1 MKRVSEINEII
12 KFNNTKIGGMKEI
25 MVKAHALAR
34 LTREPK
40 ETYAKAFRRALKSVW
55 RLIRRSD
62 RMQKRV
68 YIYMINGRYAL
79 AETRMN
85 ISVASDYF
93 CMIESVDKRWD
104 SAVRDVENDDF
115 CYGIMRPKEELRL
128 LLKDYIE
135 SYLPQLMAVENYNKN
150 VGSSEYTIEDDLRA
164 FINNG
169 RYKAFCTTMK
179 DVLLRFINEYC
190 HSTICRIKNYVSSY
204 GLDEKR

>member
-55 RLIRRSD
+55 RLIRRAD

-93 CMIESVDKRWD
+93 CMIDSVDKRCE
-104 SAVRDVENDDF
+104 SAVIDVENDEKLNHA
-115 CYGIMRPKEELRL
+115 IARQKEKLRL
-128 LLKDYIE
+128 ELLEVIKAW
-135 SYLPQLMAVENYNKN
+135 LPQLIAIENYNKN

-204 GLDEKR
+204 GLDD

>member
-34 LTREPK
+34 LIRLPNEP
-40 ETYAKAFRRALKSVW
+40 YAHAFRNALKNVW
-55 RLIRRSD
+55 RKIRRAD
-62 RMQKRV
+62 AMNKRV
-68 YIYMINGRYAL
+68 YIYFVNGAYDF

-85 ISVASDYF
+85 ISEASDYF
-93 CMIESVDKRWD
+93 CMIDSVDKRCE
-104 SAVRDVENDDF
+104 SAVIDVENDENLNHA
-115 CYGIMRPKEELRL
+115 IARQKEKLRL
-128 LLKDYIE
+128 YLLGVINAW
-135 SYLPQLMAVENYNKN
+135 LPQLIAIENYNKN
-150 VGSSEYTIEDDLRA
+150 VGSSEYTIDDDLRA

-204 GLDEKR
+204 GLDD